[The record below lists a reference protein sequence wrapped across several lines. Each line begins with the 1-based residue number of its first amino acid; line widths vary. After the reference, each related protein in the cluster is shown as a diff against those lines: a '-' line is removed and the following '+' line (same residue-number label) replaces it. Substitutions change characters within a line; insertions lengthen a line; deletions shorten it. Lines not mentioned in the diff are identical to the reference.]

1 VARRSANERLQ
12 LVERLG
18 SEIEALVSRGVS
30 YAKARARVL
39 GNHPEFRGN
48 PGTMLDEAERNV
60 RAARAER
67 ANIARSESKRQFHE
81 RRREA
86 ENLARR
92 AAGLEARQTVYAY
105 NPRGTPPP
113 PSAFATFPVHFYNPA
128 ADRQE
133 FLPVRLP
140 IDPDQSNAAIAA
152 RLAAAISAHLDISY
166 EDDPAEVYQSILEGI
181 ESGRIQGFTDDG
193 ERIR

>member
-1 VARRSANERLQ
+1 VARRRANERLQ
-12 LVERLG
+12 LVERLEG
-18 SEIEALVSRGVS
+18 EIEAMVSRGMS
-30 YAKARARVL
+30 YANAKTRVL

-48 PGTMLDEAERNV
+48 PGRLLDDAEANV

-67 ANIARSESKRQFHE
+67 ANQARSASATARHQA
-81 RRREA
+81 RREA

-105 NPRGTPPP
+105 NPRGVPPP
-113 PSAFATFPVHFYNPA
+113 PSAFATFPVRFYNPS

-140 IDPDQSNAAIAA
+140 IDPDQSNSAIAA

-166 EDDPAEVYQSILEGI
+166 EDNPAEVYQSILEGI
-181 ESGRIQGFTDDG
+181 ESGRIQGFTDAG